1 MIRRFV
7 SDFAHPCFPIRQA
20 SCLRRGSIAAT
31 TLVILLA
38 IGPQVVVAALSFSG
52 DVSLN
57 TGIPTGPVMVG
68 RTTVGSLQLD
78 NGTTFASGQTQF
90 GTTPAGIGTGI
101 VTGPRTTWN
110 MTTADVGLAG
120 IGRLEIEQG
129 AVVDTTRMTIGG
141 QPSSHGT
148 VIVDGASS
156 TLQVRGPLIISSL
169 GTTGAVGRL
178 EASNGAIVSAIQS
191 QTTIGRSGRV
201 LLDGGLLR
209 LMGLTNE
216 GLISGSGEL
225 QFTSTGT
232 LNQPGRIEVG
242 EDDHLLFS
250 GFGSPIQNTGL
261 IAVDGGQIEF
271 FRQINN
277 VKQGSLFGGEIT
289 LRNGIMRVGSQSLD
303 GTQLT
308 NTGLLAA
315 IGGENHFYGRVQ
327 VPTGP
332 PLMGGEIAVTN
343 NSVLIFHDDV
353 TLQGGMMT
361 VFAGS
366 KATLLEDLALTTGSL
381 LLADIAGSS
390 IDSEYGEIEVVGN
403 VQLGGSIRAVLSEG
417 FTPEAGDSFKIITA
431 LGGVSGELTLDGMP
445 DLPNRLLWD
454 LEVGANQVALN
465 VVQAPPGDYNTDG
478 VVDAGDYIVWR
489 RAVGQ
494 SGSGLAADGNSDGV
508 VDSADYD
515 HWRANFGS
523 VVGGAPSSPIGVA
536 TSVPEPC
543 TAALL
548 ILGAFV
554 VIGRRR
560 RQVPD

>member
-1 MIRRFV
+1 MDAPRSGALAGSFLSARVFHFYFSALIARLLAGGTIMIRRFV
-7 SDFAHPCFPIRQA
+7 SDFAHPCLPIRQA
-20 SCLRRGSIAAT
+20 RCLRRGSIAAA

-38 IGPQVVVAALSFSG
+38 IGPQIVFAALTFSG

-57 TGIPTGPVMVG
+57 TGIPNGPVMVG

-78 NGTTFASGQTQF
+78 NGTSFASGPTQF
-90 GTTPAGIGTGI
+90 GTTPTGIGTGI

-110 MTTADVGLAG
+110 MTTTDVGLVG

-141 QPSSHGT
+141 QPSGHGT
-148 VIVDGASS
+148 VSVDGAGS

-169 GTTGAVGRL
+169 GTTGAVGQL
-178 EASNGAIVSAIQS
+178 EASNGAIVNAIQT

-209 LMGLTNE
+209 TMGLMNE

-289 LRNGIMRVGSQSLD
+289 LRNGTMRVGSQSLD

-366 KATLLEDLALTTGSL
+366 KATLLEDLALTIR
-381 LLADIAGSS
+381 LA
-390 IDSEYGEIEVVGN
+390 
-403 VQLGGSIRAVLSEG
+403 
-417 FTPEAGDSFKIITA
+417 A
-431 LGGVSGELTLDGMP
+431 LGRYCRQQHRFG
-445 DLPNRLLWD
+445 
-454 LEVGANQVALN
+454 
-465 VVQAPPGDYNTDG
+465 
-478 VVDAGDYIVWR
+478 VWR
-489 RAVGQ
+489 DRSCRQRSIGWF
-494 SGSGLAADGNSDGV
+494 D
-508 VDSADYD
+508 
-515 HWRANFGS
+515 
-523 VVGGAPSSPIGVA
+523 PSCP
-536 TSVPEPC
+536 
-543 TAALL
+543 
-548 ILGAFV
+548 F
-554 VIGRRR
+554 
-560 RQVPD
+560 